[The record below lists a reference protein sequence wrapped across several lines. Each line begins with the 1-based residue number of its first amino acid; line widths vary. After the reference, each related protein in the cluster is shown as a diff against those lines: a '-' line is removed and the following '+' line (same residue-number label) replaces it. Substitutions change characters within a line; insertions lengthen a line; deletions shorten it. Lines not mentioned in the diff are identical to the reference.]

1 MSAYFNSIHPDLDVT
16 HPDVCQYVNNYLH
29 YVAVIKGHSLQTA
42 YNYYIDLKEFF
53 GYAAVLHHLCDIE
66 QSAQFD
72 QTQLDLT
79 FIKSITSQDIYEFL
93 YMLQQKK
100 NCKASTRN
108 RKLSALR
115 GFFRYM
121 MVSVNLLTSDPTVS
135 VSNAKKAQVLPKFL
149 SKEESVQL
157 LSNIQ
162 SDFYERD
169 FCIITLFLNCGMR
182 LQELVR
188 INLSDIR
195 ETSILLHGKGNQE
208 RNTYL
213 TPACVEALT
222 HYLRVRNAMTNIVP
236 SDQNA
241 LFVSKRT
248 GRRLSPRR
256 VQQIVEACLQ
266 SAGLSGKGYSTHK
279 LRHTAATLMYRSGEV
294 DVLELKELLGHSNV
308 STTQIYTHVD
318 TTQLEHAVN
327 ASPLSQLHFV
337 APVSPESEAVLD
349 EEEEDQVDAAQ
360 LQHAVNASPL
370 SELHFVEPAGSE
382 EAAPEIEEKE
392 NTSLE

>member
-1 MSAYFNSIHPDLDVT
+1 MSAYFNSISPNMDVT

-53 GYAAVLHHLCDIE
+53 GYAAVLHHLCSFDE
-66 QSAQFD
+66 MSQFN
-72 QTQLDLT
+72 QTILDLD

-93 YMLQQKK
+93 FMLQQKK

-115 GFFRYM
+115 GFFHYM
-121 MVSVNLLTSDPTVS
+121 TLTVNLLTNDPTTS

-149 SKEESVQL
+149 SEEESIQL

-195 ETSILLHGKGNQE
+195 EATILLHGKGNKE
-208 RNTYL
+208 RNAYL
-213 TPACVEALT
+213 TPACVDALT
-222 HYLRVRNAMTNIVP
+222 HYLRVRQAMTNIP
-236 SDQNA
+236 ASDQDA

-256 VQQIVEACLQ
+256 VQQIVEASLQ
-266 SAGLSGKGYSTHK
+266 MAGLSGKGYSTHK

-294 DVLELKELLGHSNV
+294 DVLELKELLGHANV

-318 TTQLEHAVN
+318 TAQLHHAVN
-327 ASPLSQLHFV
+327 ASPLSQIKYVDPPQPDILNTDDGID
-337 APVSPESEAVLD
+337 AEETDSE
-349 EEEEDQVDAAQ
+349 Q
-360 LQHAVNASPL
+360 
-370 SELHFVEPAGSE
+370 
-382 EAAPEIEEKE
+382 
-392 NTSLE
+392 

>member
-53 GYAAVLHHLCDIE
+53 GYAAAMHHLCAFDEI
-66 QSAQFD
+66 AQFD
-72 QTQLDLT
+72 QTQLDLA
-79 FIKSITSQDIYEFL
+79 FIKSITTQDIYEFL
-93 YMLQQKK
+93 YMLQQQK

-121 MVSVNLLTSDPTVS
+121 LISVNLLTSDPTVS

-149 SKEESVQL
+149 SEEESVQL

-188 INLSDIR
+188 INLPDIR
-195 ETSILLHGKGNQE
+195 ENAILLHGKGNQE

-213 TPACVEALT
+213 TPACVDALT
-222 HYLRVRNAMTNIVP
+222 HYLRIRQAMPNIAP

-256 VQQIVEACLQ
+256 VQQIVEAGLR

-327 ASPLSQLHFV
+327 ASPLSKLSFV
-337 APVSPESEAVLD
+337 EQTVPEGEP
-349 EEEEDQVDAAQ
+349 EEEEPQVDAAQ

-370 SELHFVEPAGSE
+370 SDLHFVEPEHPAE
-382 EAAPEIEEKE
+382 DD
-392 NTSLE
+392 TDTLE

>member
-16 HPDVCQYVNNYLH
+16 HPDVCQYVNDYLH

-53 GYAAVLHHLCDIE
+53 GYAAALHHLCTIDAIH
-66 QSAQFD
+66 SFD
-72 QTQLDLT
+72 QTTLDLD
-79 FIKSITSQDIYEFL
+79 FIKSITSSDIYEFL
-93 YMLQQKK
+93 YMLQQQK

-121 MVSVNLLTSDPTVS
+121 TLSVNLLSTDPTAS
-135 VSNAKKAQVLPKFL
+135 VSNAKKGQVLPKYL
-149 SKEESVQL
+149 SAEESLQL
-157 LSNIQ
+157 LGNIQ

-188 INLSDIR
+188 INISDIKD
-195 ETSILLHGKGNQE
+195 SLILLHGKGNKE
-208 RNTYL
+208 RNAYL
-213 TPACVEALT
+213 TPACVDALT
-222 HYLRVRNAMTNIVP
+222 HYLRARQALTNIP
-236 SDQNA
+236 ASDQNA

-256 VQQIVEACLQ
+256 VQQIVEANLQ

-279 LRHTAATLMYRSGEV
+279 LRHTAATLMYRSGQV
-294 DVLELKELLGHSNV
+294 DVLELKELLGHANV
-308 STTQIYTHVD
+308 ATTQIYTHVD
-318 TTQLEHAVN
+318 TTQLHHAVN
-327 ASPLSQLHFV
+327 ASPLSQV
-337 APVSPESEAVLD
+337 KY
-349 EEEEDQVDAAQ
+349 
-360 LQHAVNASPL
+360 
-370 SELHFVEPAGSE
+370 VEQSKPDPANDGDDDT
-382 EAAPEIEEKE
+382 EAA
-392 NTSLE
+392 LE